1 MTEVGQAVVSE
12 GEQDWG
18 APRAKTVQWYDPAIT
33 AAAAA
38 GWACPAWNSS
48 ARSGTASC
56 RRRRSRR

>member
-1 MTEVGQAVVSE
+1 MTEVGQAVVSG

-38 GWACPAWNSS
+38 ARACPAWSS
-48 ARSGTASC
+48 CVRSGTASY